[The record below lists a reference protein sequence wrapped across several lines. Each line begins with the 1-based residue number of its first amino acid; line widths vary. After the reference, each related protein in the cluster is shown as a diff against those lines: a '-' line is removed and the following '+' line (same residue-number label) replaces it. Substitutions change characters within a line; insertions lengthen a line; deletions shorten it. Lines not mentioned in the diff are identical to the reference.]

1 LRTSELR
8 IDERKLPDVVV
19 DTRNVCAYV
28 SAPMANSD
36 IDDRIRGMVEAFAGE
51 LAALIRES
59 AFDTVRAALG
69 DGGGRGR
76 RGGASLAGRSGRAK
90 GAKRP
95 PGEIAK
101 LVGRLRD
108 YVKSHPGQ
116 RIEQIAKG
124 MGVSTRELN
133 LPAKK
138 LLAQK
143 VLKTRGEKRATK
155 YFPK

>member
-1 LRTSELR
+1 
-8 IDERKLPDVVV
+8 
-19 DTRNVCAYV
+19 
-28 SAPMANSD
+28 MANSD

-59 AFDTVRAALG
+59 AFETVRAALG
-69 DGGGRGR
+69 EGGGGGGGRGR
-76 RGGASLAGRSGRAK
+76 RGGAAAALRSSSRSK

-101 LVGRLRD
+101 LVGKLRD
-108 YVKSHPGQ
+108 YVKAHPGE

-143 VLKTRGEKRATK
+143 MLKTRGEKRATK

>member
-1 LRTSELR
+1 M
-8 IDERKLPDVVV
+8 V
-19 DTRNVCAYV
+19 
-28 SAPMANSD
+28 NSD
-36 IDDRIRGMVEAFAGE
+36 IDDRIRGMVQQFAGE

-69 DGGGRGR
+69 DSGGRGR
-76 RGGASLAGRSGRAK
+76 RGSASLGRRLDRSK

-95 PGEIAK
+95 PQEIAK

-124 MGVSTRELN
+124 MNVSTRELN

-138 LLAQK
+138 LLSQK
-143 VLKTRGEKRATK
+143 LIKTRGEKRATK

>member
-1 LRTSELR
+1 
-8 IDERKLPDVVV
+8 
-19 DTRNVCAYV
+19 
-28 SAPMANSD
+28 MANSD

-76 RGGASLAGRSGRAK
+76 RGGSSLSGRAGRAK

-108 YVKSHPGQ
+108 YVKAHPGQ

-124 MGVSTRELN
+124 MNVSTRELN

>member
-1 LRTSELR
+1 
-8 IDERKLPDVVV
+8 
-19 DTRNVCAYV
+19 
-28 SAPMANSD
+28 MANSD
-36 IDDRIRGMVEAFAGE
+36 IDNRIRGMVETFAGE

-59 AFDTVRAALG
+59 AFETVRAALG
-69 DGGGRGR
+69 EGGGSGRGR
-76 RGGASLAGRSGRAK
+76 RGGGVAALRSSSRSK

-101 LVGRLRD
+101 LVGKLRD
-108 YVKSHPGQ
+108 YVKAHPGE

-138 LLAQK
+138 LLAEK

>member
-1 LRTSELR
+1 MVNND
-8 IDERKLPDVVV
+8 IDE
-19 DTRNVCAYV
+19 
-28 SAPMANSD
+28 
-36 IDDRIRGMVEAFAGE
+36 RIRGMVQAFAGE

-59 AFDTVRAALG
+59 AFETVRAALG
-69 DGGGRGR
+69 DSGGRSR
-76 RGGASLAGRSGRAK
+76 RGSAASSRRSDRTK

-95 PGEIAK
+95 PQEIAK

-108 YVKSHPGQ
+108 YVRAHPGQ

-124 MGVSTRELN
+124 MGTSTRELN

-138 LLAQK
+138 LLSQK
-143 VLKTRGEKRATK
+143 QIKTRGEKRATK

>member
-1 LRTSELR
+1 
-8 IDERKLPDVVV
+8 
-19 DTRNVCAYV
+19 
-28 SAPMANSD
+28 MANGD

-59 AFDTVRAALG
+59 AFETVRAALG
-69 DGGGRGR
+69 EGGGRGR
-76 RGGASLAGRSGRAK
+76 RGGAAAAVGRRSGRAK

-108 YVKSHPGQ
+108 YVKAHPGQ

-124 MGVSTRELN
+124 MGTSTRELN

-143 VLKTRGEKRATK
+143 ALKTRGEKRATK

>member
-1 LRTSELR
+1 
-8 IDERKLPDVVV
+8 
-19 DTRNVCAYV
+19 
-28 SAPMANSD
+28 MAND
-36 IDDRIRGMVEAFAGE
+36 IDDRIRGMVETFAGE

-59 AFDTVRAALG
+59 AFETVRAALG
-69 DGGGRGR
+69 DGGGGGGGRGR
-76 RGGASLAGRSGRAK
+76 RGGSVAALRSSSRSK

-95 PGEIAK
+95 PQEIAK
-101 LVGRLRD
+101 LVGKLRD
-108 YVKSHPGQ
+108 YVKAHPGE

-138 LLAQK
+138 LLAEK

>member
-1 LRTSELR
+1 
-8 IDERKLPDVVV
+8 
-19 DTRNVCAYV
+19 
-28 SAPMANSD
+28 MANSD

-59 AFDTVRAALG
+59 AFETVRAALG
-69 DGGGRGR
+69 EGGGGRAR
-76 RGGASLAGRSGRAK
+76 RGAALRISGRSK

-95 PGEIAK
+95 PQEIAK

-108 YVKSHPGQ
+108 YVKAHPGQ

-124 MGVSTRELN
+124 MSVSTRELN

>member
-1 LRTSELR
+1 
-8 IDERKLPDVVV
+8 
-19 DTRNVCAYV
+19 
-28 SAPMANSD
+28 MAND
-36 IDDRIRGMVEAFAGE
+36 IDGRIRGMVEAFAGE

-59 AFDTVRAALG
+59 AFETVRAALG
-69 DGGGRGR
+69 NGAGRGR
-76 RGGASLAGRSGRAK
+76 AALSRRLGQPK

-95 PGEIAK
+95 PQEIAK

-108 YVKSHPGQ
+108 YVKAHPGQ

-124 MGVSTRELN
+124 MNVSTRELN

-138 LLAQK
+138 LLSQK
-143 VLKTRGEKRATK
+143 ALKTRGEKRATK

>member
-1 LRTSELR
+1 
-8 IDERKLPDVVV
+8 
-19 DTRNVCAYV
+19 
-28 SAPMANSD
+28 MANSD

-59 AFDTVRAALG
+59 AFETVRAALG
-69 DGGGRGR
+69 EGGGGGRGR
-76 RGGASLAGRSGRAK
+76 RGGSTAALRSSSRAK

-101 LVGRLRD
+101 LVGKLKD
-108 YVKSHPGQ
+108 YVKAHPGE

-138 LLAQK
+138 LLSQK

>member
-1 LRTSELR
+1 
-8 IDERKLPDVVV
+8 
-19 DTRNVCAYV
+19 
-28 SAPMANSD
+28 MANSD
-36 IDDRIRGMVEAFAGE
+36 IDNRIRGMVETFAGE

-59 AFDTVRAALG
+59 AFETVRAALG
-69 DGGGRGR
+69 EGGGGGRGR
-76 RGGASLAGRSGRAK
+76 RGGGTAALRSSSRSK

-95 PGEIAK
+95 PQEIAK
-101 LVGRLRD
+101 LVGKLRD
-108 YVKSHPGQ
+108 YVKAHPGE

-138 LLAQK
+138 LLAEK

>member
-1 LRTSELR
+1 
-8 IDERKLPDVVV
+8 
-19 DTRNVCAYV
+19 
-28 SAPMANSD
+28 MANSD
-36 IDDRIRGMVEAFAGE
+36 IDDRIRGMVDSFATE

-59 AFDTVRAALG
+59 AVESVRAALG
-69 DGGGRGR
+69 ESAGGRGR
-76 RGGASLAGRSGRAK
+76 RAGGLGRVSLRGK

-101 LVGRLRD
+101 LVTKLRD

-124 MGVSTRELN
+124 MGTSTRELN

-138 LLAQK
+138 LLAEK
-143 VLKTRGEKRATK
+143 ALKTRGEKRATK

>member
-1 LRTSELR
+1 
-8 IDERKLPDVVV
+8 
-19 DTRNVCAYV
+19 
-28 SAPMANSD
+28 MANSD

-76 RGGASLAGRSGRAK
+76 RGGASLGRSGRSK

>member
-1 LRTSELR
+1 
-8 IDERKLPDVVV
+8 
-19 DTRNVCAYV
+19 
-28 SAPMANSD
+28 MANSD
-36 IDDRIRGMVEAFAGE
+36 IDDRIRGMVESFAGE

-59 AFDTVRAALG
+59 AFETVRAALG
-69 DGGGRGR
+69 DGGGGGGRGR
-76 RGGASLAGRSGRAK
+76 RGGLGLAGRSGRTK

-101 LVGRLRD
+101 LVGKLRD
-108 YVKSHPGQ
+108 YVKAHPGQ

-124 MGVSTRELN
+124 MNVSTRELN

-143 VLKTRGEKRATK
+143 ALKTRGEKRATK

>member
-1 LRTSELR
+1 
-8 IDERKLPDVVV
+8 
-19 DTRNVCAYV
+19 
-28 SAPMANSD
+28 MANSD

-59 AFDTVRAALG
+59 AFETVRAALG
-69 DGGGRGR
+69 DGGGGGGGRGR
-76 RGGASLAGRSGRAK
+76 RGAPAALRSSSSRAK

-95 PGEIAK
+95 PGEIEK
-101 LVGRLRD
+101 LVGKLKD
-108 YVKSHPGQ
+108 YVKAHPGE

-138 LLAQK
+138 FLAQK

>member
-1 LRTSELR
+1 
-8 IDERKLPDVVV
+8 
-19 DTRNVCAYV
+19 
-28 SAPMANSD
+28 MANSD
-36 IDDRIRGMVEAFAGE
+36 IDDRIRGMVETFAGE

-59 AFDTVRAALG
+59 AFETVRAALG

-101 LVGRLRD
+101 LVGKLRD
-108 YVKSHPGQ
+108 YVKAHPGQ

-143 VLKTRGEKRATK
+143 ALKTRGEKRATK

>member
-1 LRTSELR
+1 
-8 IDERKLPDVVV
+8 
-19 DTRNVCAYV
+19 
-28 SAPMANSD
+28 MANSD

-69 DGGGRGR
+69 EGGGGGRGR
-76 RGGASLAGRSGRAK
+76 RGGAARASGRAK

-95 PGEIAK
+95 PQEIAK
-101 LVGRLRD
+101 LVGKLRD
-108 YVKSHPGQ
+108 YVKAHPGQ

-138 LLAQK
+138 LLSQK
-143 VLKTRGEKRATK
+143 ALKTRGEKRATK

>member
-1 LRTSELR
+1 
-8 IDERKLPDVVV
+8 
-19 DTRNVCAYV
+19 
-28 SAPMANSD
+28 MANSD
-36 IDDRIRGMVEAFAGE
+36 IDGRIRGMVEAFAGE

-59 AFDTVRAALG
+59 AFETVRAALG
-69 DGGGRGR
+69 NGAGRGR
-76 RGGASLAGRSGRAK
+76 GGAALRSRLGRLK

-124 MGVSTRELN
+124 MNVSTRELN

-143 VLKTRGEKRATK
+143 ALKTRGEKRATK

>member
-1 LRTSELR
+1 
-8 IDERKLPDVVV
+8 
-19 DTRNVCAYV
+19 
-28 SAPMANSD
+28 MAKSD
-36 IDDRIRGMVEAFAGE
+36 IDDRIREMVESFAGD

-59 AFDTVRAALG
+59 AFETVRAALG
-69 DGGGRGR
+69 EGGGRGR
-76 RGGASLAGRSGRAK
+76 ASAALGRGLGRTK

-101 LVGRLRD
+101 LVGRLKD
-108 YVKSHPGQ
+108 YVKSHPGE

>member
-1 LRTSELR
+1 
-8 IDERKLPDVVV
+8 
-19 DTRNVCAYV
+19 
-28 SAPMANSD
+28 MANSD
-36 IDDRIRGMVEAFAGE
+36 IDDRIRGMVENFAEE

-69 DGGGRGR
+69 DGGGGRGR
-76 RGGASLAGRSGRAK
+76 RGGASSAGRSGRAK

-101 LVGRLRD
+101 LVGKLRD
-108 YVKSHPGQ
+108 YVKAHPGQ

-124 MGVSTRELN
+124 MSVSTRELN

-138 LLAQK
+138 LLSQK

>member
-1 LRTSELR
+1 
-8 IDERKLPDVVV
+8 
-19 DTRNVCAYV
+19 
-28 SAPMANSD
+28 MANSD

-59 AFDTVRAALG
+59 AFETVRAALG

-76 RGGASLAGRSGRAK
+76 ASAALRSRLGRQK

-108 YVKSHPGQ
+108 YVKAHPGQ

>member
-1 LRTSELR
+1 
-8 IDERKLPDVVV
+8 
-19 DTRNVCAYV
+19 
-28 SAPMANSD
+28 MANSD

-69 DGGGRGR
+69 DGGGSGGGGGRGR
-76 RGGASLAGRSGRAK
+76 RGGGAAALRSSSRAK

-101 LVGRLRD
+101 LVGKLRD
-108 YVKSHPGQ
+108 YVKAHPGE

-138 LLAQK
+138 LLSQK
-143 VLKTRGEKRATK
+143 LLKTRGEKRATK

>member
-1 LRTSELR
+1 
-8 IDERKLPDVVV
+8 
-19 DTRNVCAYV
+19 
-28 SAPMANSD
+28 MANGD

-59 AFDTVRAALG
+59 AFETVRAALG
-69 DGGGRGR
+69 EGGGRGR
-76 RGGASLAGRSGRAK
+76 RGAAAVSRRSGRAK

-108 YVKSHPGQ
+108 YVKAHPGQ

-124 MGVSTRELN
+124 MGTSTRELN

-138 LLAQK
+138 LLSQK
-143 VLKTRGEKRATK
+143 ALKTRGEKRATK

>member
-1 LRTSELR
+1 
-8 IDERKLPDVVV
+8 
-19 DTRNVCAYV
+19 
-28 SAPMANSD
+28 MANSD
-36 IDDRIRGMVEAFAGE
+36 IDDRIRGMVENFAGE

-59 AFDTVRAALG
+59 AFETVRTALG
-69 DGGGRGR
+69 DGGGGRGR
-76 RGGASLAGRSGRAK
+76 RSGISLAGRSSRSK

-95 PGEIAK
+95 PAEIAK
-101 LVGRLRD
+101 LVGKLRD
-108 YVKSHPGQ
+108 YVKTHPGQ

-124 MGVSTRELN
+124 MSVSTRELN

>member
-1 LRTSELR
+1 
-8 IDERKLPDVVV
+8 
-19 DTRNVCAYV
+19 
-28 SAPMANSD
+28 MANSD
-36 IDDRIRGMVEAFAGE
+36 IDDRIRGMVEAFAGD

-59 AFDTVRAALG
+59 AFETVRAALG
-69 DGGGRGR
+69 DGGGSSGRGR
-76 RGGASLAGRSGRAK
+76 RGGGSAVRASSRAK

-101 LVGRLRD
+101 LVGKLKD
-108 YVKSHPGQ
+108 YVKAHPGE

-138 LLAQK
+138 LLAEK

>member
-1 LRTSELR
+1 M
-8 IDERKLPDVVV
+8 V
-19 DTRNVCAYV
+19 DRREVCAYL
-28 SAPMANSD
+28 SAPMVNSD
-36 IDDRIRGMVEAFAGE
+36 IDERIRGMVQAFAGE

-69 DGGGRGR
+69 DSGGRGR
-76 RGGASLAGRSGRAK
+76 RGSAALGRRSDRSK

-95 PGEIAK
+95 PQEIAK
-101 LVGRLRD
+101 LVGKLRD
-108 YVKSHPGQ
+108 YVKAHPGQ

-124 MGVSTRELN
+124 MGTSTRELN

-138 LLAQK
+138 LLSQK
-143 VLKTRGEKRATK
+143 QLKTRGEKRATK